1 MTQDPHTSAPAY
13 LLEVSGVR
21 KAFGPVVALKNAE
34 FCLRRGSIHALCGGN
49 GAGKSTFLSILMGFI
64 QPDGGDIFIHGQRC
78 EFYHP
83 RDALNA
89 GIAIVQQE
97 LSAIPDLTVAENI
110 WLGREPRRLGFV
122 DFATLN
128 QRTTSLL
135 NELDFKIDAREK
147 MRNLSVAEQQLVE
160 IAKALSHA
168 NADIIIMDE
177 PTSAIGEEDAQK
189 IFQTLQQLAA
199 KGKGIIYVSHRL
211 SEIFQIADSYTIF
224 RDGAYIHEGYIADI
238 TREQLIEHIIGGEYD
253 SEFAKF
259 NQPGEAVLLEV
270 NNLCWR
276 DKIKDISLQLK
287 HGEILGIYGL
297 VGSGRSEFLDL
308 IFGVQHADS
317 GTIRLGDKTLSR
329 HSPREAIDSG
339 IAYVTE
345 DRKETGLV
353 LCRSVSENINI
364 ASFAD
369 ISRMGFVSEKRE
381 QARTRDMIQRFNVKT
396 HDGEQPVGNLSGGNQ
411 QKVVLG
417 RWALLDPEVLL
428 LDEPTRGIDV
438 GAKKEIYRFMSEFA
452 LQNKGII
459 MVSSELSEIIGM
471 SDRILVFRDGQL
483 AGELSATH
491 ATQAALMKL
500 AV

>member
-1 MTQDPHTSAPAY
+1 
-13 LLEVSGVR
+13 
-21 KAFGPVVALKNAE
+21 
-34 FCLRRGSIHALCGGN
+34 
-49 GAGKSTFLSILMGFI
+49 
-64 QPDGGDIFIHGQRC
+64 
-78 EFYHP
+78 
-83 RDALNA
+83 
-89 GIAIVQQE
+89 
-97 LSAIPDLTVAENI
+97 
-110 WLGREPRRLGFV
+110 
-122 DFATLN
+122 
-128 QRTTSLL
+128 
-135 NELDFKIDAREK
+135 
-147 MRNLSVAEQQLVE
+147 
-160 IAKALSHA
+160 
-168 NADIIIMDE
+168 
-177 PTSAIGEEDAQK
+177 
-189 IFQTLQQLAA
+189 
-199 KGKGIIYVSHRL
+199 L

-259 NQPGEAVLLEV
+259 NQPGEEVLLEV
-270 NNLCWR
+270 NGLCWR
-276 DKIKDISLQLK
+276 SKIKDISLQLK

-308 IFGVQHADS
+308 IFGIQHADS
-317 GTIRLGDKTLSR
+317 GTIRLGDKTLNR
-329 HSPREAIDSG
+329 HSPRKAIDSG

-364 ASFAD
+364 ASFAG

-483 AGELSATH
+483 AGELSAAE

>member
-78 EFYHP
+78 EFHHP

-308 IFGVQHADS
+308 IFGIQHADS

>member
-1 MTQDPHTSAPAY
+1 M
-13 LLEVSGVR
+13 LEVSGVR

-78 EFYHP
+78 EFDHP

>member
-1 MTQDPHTSAPAY
+1 MTHDRHDPQAAY
-13 LLEVSGVR
+13 LLEVTGIKKS
-21 KAFGPVVALKNAE
+21 FGPVVALKNAE

-64 QPDGGDIFIHGQRC
+64 KPDGGDIFINGERC
-78 EFYHP
+78 EFHHP
-83 RDALNA
+83 SEALKA

-110 WLGREPRRLGFV
+110 WLGREPRRLGFIN
-122 DFATLN
+122 FTLLN
-128 QRTTSLL
+128 QRTTQLL
-135 NELDFKIDAREK
+135 QDLDFHIAATEK

-189 IFQTLQQLAA
+189 IFQTIKRLAE

-224 RDGAYIHEGYIADI
+224 RDGAYINEGYIADI
-238 TREQLIEHIIGGEYD
+238 TREQLIEQIIGGECD

-259 NQPGEAVLLEV
+259 NQPGEEV
-270 NNLCWR
+270 MMEVKNLTWR
-276 DKIKDISLQLK
+276 NTVKDISLYLK
-287 HGEILGIYGL
+287 RGEILGIYGL
-297 VGSGRSEFLDL
+297 VGSGRTEFLDL
-308 IFGVQHADS
+308 LFGIQHADS
-317 GTIRLGDKTLSR
+317 GTLRIGNKTLAR
-329 HSPREAIDSG
+329 HSPKDAIRSG
-339 IAYVTE
+339 LAYVTE
-345 DRKETGLV
+345 DRKQTGLV
-353 LCRSVSENINI
+353 LCRSVSENVNI
-364 ASFAD
+364 ASFSA
-369 ISRMGFVSEKRE
+369 ISRAGFINNGRE
-381 QARTRDMIQRFNVKT
+381 RARSREMITRFNVKT
-396 HDGEQPVGNLSGGNQ
+396 PDADQPVGNLSGGNQ

-417 RWALLDPEVLL
+417 RWALLEPEVLL

-452 LQNKGII
+452 LKNKGII
-459 MVSSELSEIIGM
+459 MVSSELNEIIGM
-471 SDRILVFRDGQL
+471 SDRILVFRNGQL
-483 AGELSATH
+483 AGELAAAN
-491 ATQAALMKL
+491 ATQAKLMKL

>member
-1 MTQDPHTSAPAY
+1 MTRDPQTHSPAY

-64 QPDGGDIFIHGQRC
+64 QPDGGDIFINGQRC
-78 EFYHP
+78 EFHHP
-83 RDALNA
+83 REALNA

-128 QRTTSLL
+128 QRTTRLL
-135 NELDFKIDAREK
+135 KELDFKIDAREK

-259 NQPGEAVLLEV
+259 NQPGEKVLLEV

-276 DKIKDISLQLK
+276 SKIKDISLRLK

-317 GTIRLGDKTLSR
+317 GTIRVGDKTLNR
-329 HSPREAIDSG
+329 HSPRKAIDSG

-364 ASFAD
+364 ASFAA

-483 AGELSATH
+483 AGELSAAE

>member
-1 MTQDPHTSAPAY
+1 M
-13 LLEVSGVR
+13 
-21 KAFGPVVALKNAE
+21 
-34 FCLRRGSIHALCGGN
+34 
-49 GAGKSTFLSILMGFI
+49 
-64 QPDGGDIFIHGQRC
+64 
-78 EFYHP
+78 
-83 RDALNA
+83 
-89 GIAIVQQE
+89 
-97 LSAIPDLTVAENI
+97 
-110 WLGREPRRLGFV
+110 
-122 DFATLN
+122 
-128 QRTTSLL
+128 
-135 NELDFKIDAREK
+135 
-147 MRNLSVAEQQLVE
+147 
-160 IAKALSHA
+160 
-168 NADIIIMDE
+168 
-177 PTSAIGEEDAQK
+177 
-189 IFQTLQQLAA
+189 
-199 KGKGIIYVSHRL
+199 

-259 NQPGEAVLLEV
+259 NQPGEEVLLEV

-276 DKIKDISLQLK
+276 SKIKDISLQLK

-308 IFGVQHADS
+308 IFGIQHADS
-317 GTIRLGDKTLSR
+317 GTIRLGDKTLNR
-329 HSPREAIDSG
+329 HSPRKAIDSG

-364 ASFAD
+364 ASFAA

-483 AGELSATH
+483 AGELSAAD